1 MFIEFKNKV
10 VQTKNLE
17 YEILLSLFLFKWL
30 GGFKEED
37 ENVKL
42 QCTRRQ
48 TQSDDNT
55 SHGTLHNVRL
65 KRYCK
70 MIP

>member
-1 MFIEFKNKV
+1 M
-10 VQTKNLE
+10 QTKNLE
-17 YEILLSLFLFKWL
+17 YEILLCLFLFKWL
-30 GGFKEED
+30 GGFNEED

-55 SHGTLHNVRL
+55 SHGTLHNVS
-65 KRYCK
+65 
-70 MIP
+70 